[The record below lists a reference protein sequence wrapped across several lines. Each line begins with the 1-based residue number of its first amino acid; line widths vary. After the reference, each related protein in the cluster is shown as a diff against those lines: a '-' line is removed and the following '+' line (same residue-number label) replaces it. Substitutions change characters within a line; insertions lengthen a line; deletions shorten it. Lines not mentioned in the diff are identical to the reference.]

1 MNIEFTPMHPTD
13 WKTVATIYKLG
24 IDTGQATFQ
33 LEVPD
38 WESWDK
44 GHLQIC
50 RILAKSGNEIAGWAA
65 LSPISSRAVYRGVTE
80 VSIYISPD
88 FRGKKIGK
96 KLLAK
101 LIEDSE
107 ANGIWTLQASIF
119 PENKASLKIHQDL
132 GFRQV
137 GYREK
142 IGAMNGIWRDTI
154 LVERRSNL
162 TGK

>member
-1 MNIEFTPMHPTD
+1 MNIEFTPMQPTD
-13 WKTVATIYKLG
+13 WQTVATIYKQG

-33 LEVPD
+33 QEIPE

-154 LVERRSNL
+154 LLERRSQL

>member
-1 MNIEFTPMHPTD
+1 MNIEFTSMQPTD
-13 WKTVATIYKLG
+13 WQTVATIYKQG

-33 LEVPD
+33 QEIPE

-50 RILAKSGNEIAGWAA
+50 RILAKSGGEIAGWAA

-80 VSIYISPD
+80 VSVYISPD

-154 LVERRSNL
+154 LLERRSQL